1 MIIDGHKS
9 IEELQE
15 LRYNYHKDIAQ
26 LEEIHSR
33 LRERCSKLSEIND
46 NKHVYE
52 LLELTVDSL
61 RSVEETLH
69 KLHEAGAGVEK
80 LIELY
85 QAYLKVEL

>member
-9 IEELQE
+9 ISELQE
-15 LRYNYHKDIAQ
+15 LRHNHYKDIAQ

-33 LRERCSKLSEIND
+33 LRERYSKLSEINE
-46 NKHVYE
+46 NRHVNTI
-52 LLELTVDSL
+52 LELTVDSI
-61 RSVEETLH
+61 RSVEEALH
-69 KLHEAGAGVEK
+69 KLHDAGVGVEK